1 MPLTNYTP
9 CMNMENQYEEG
20 QLITSYFN
28 QGYTNP
34 EILEYL
40 KLHGINISLST
51 LKRRLASMHLRRRPQ
66 DGVENRREIRKT
78 IEEELAGSGC
88 FIGYRKMW
96 WRLRQKGLTVK
107 QGTVRKLLVELDPVG
122 VETRKRKRPVEECT
136 QVMGQISYGS

>member
-9 CMNMENQYEEG
+9 CMYLGNQYEEG
-20 QLITSYFN
+20 ELLTSYFN

-51 LKRRLASMHLRRRPQ
+51 LKRRLASVHLRRRPQ
-66 DGVENRREIRKT
+66 HGEENRREIRAT

-88 FIGYRKMW
+88 YWLSKN
-96 WRLRQKGLTVK
+96 V
-107 QGTVRKLLVELDPVG
+107 VEA
-122 VETRKRKRPVEECT
+122 ETKRTYSKARNSKKI
-136 QVMGQISYGS
+136 ISGA